1 MARILLISDEEA
13 VGLLWGA
20 SAGGHDV
27 YVTGVLS
34 RNPTVSVNPKCKQ
47 FLPLPEGT
55 SFLEADKF
63 EDLANNI
70 AELARQLTV
79 DVIVPTSFESVKFV
93 ISERERLEKA
103 AKLIP
108 LATMEIVNLLDDKF
122 SFYKFCREHDLPH
135 PASCL
140 LESSADLE
148 KQELAELRFPLLT
161 KPIFGAAEGIERF
174 DTHEEFKRRIQEAEA
189 DFFPVLA
196 QEWFDGED
204 IDFNGYAING
214 EVPVSSVMRTTFYR
228 YNGAEINLTDFVS
241 NPEIS
246 KMGKEIVRRSNYT
259 GPLNID
265 LRIRKSDN
273 KLLLIEVNPRF
284 WGRSMACLID
294 GLNFIDAAI
303 NLTTNTGWRRY
314 SRSDGRMW
322 ASSIMPLI
330 RGTLRGDRNARKY
343 LSKLSTTQFRYQ
355 IYMKCLTFWSRMR
368 ARYSKSR
375 T

>member
-20 SAGGHDV
+20 SAGGHEV

-34 RNPTVSVNPKCKQ
+34 RNPTVSVNPKCKK
-47 FLPLPEGT
+47 FLPLPEDV
-55 SFLEADKF
+55 SFVDTEKF
-63 EDLANNI
+63 PSLAKRI
-70 AELARQLTV
+70 AELARTQSV
-79 DVIVPTSFESVKFV
+79 DVIVPTSFESVKFA
-93 ISERERLEKA
+93 IRERRTLEKA

-108 LATMEIVNLLDDKF
+108 LATMDIVNLLDDKH
-122 SFYKFCREHDLPH
+122 SFYQFCIEHDFPH

-140 LESSADLE
+140 LNSSDDLG
-148 KQELAELRFPLLT
+148 KQALRDLKFPLLT

-174 DTHEEFKRRIQEAEA
+174 ETRDELTQRVTTASA

-204 IDFNGYAING
+204 IDFNGYALNG
-214 EVPVSSVMRTTFYR
+214 AVQVSSVMRTTFYHHK
-228 YNGAEINLTDFVS
+228 EIEVSLTDFVKHA
-241 NPEIS
+241 EIS
-246 KMGKEIVRRSNYT
+246 RLGHEIVRRSNYT

-273 KLLLIEVNPRF
+273 KILLIEVNPRF

-303 NLTTNTGWRRY
+303 NLTTNPEWRRE

-322 ASSIMPLI
+322 ASSIMPL
-330 RGTLRGDRNARKY
+330 LRGALKGDRAARQY
-343 LSKLSTTQFRYQ
+343 LGRLSITQLKFQ
-355 IYMKCLTFWSRMR
+355 IYMKVLRLWSGFRR
-368 ARYSKSR
+368 QAS
-375 T
+375 